1 MCPLHAPWC
10 CRMRLR
16 QWWHFG
22 CPMSMLCSL
31 CSLYRPP
38 IPTWSFL
45 DKLHALCIL
54 CTWSLCDSSMW
65 RCAQDGESL
74 PIQAWPSHSRWHCR
88 TYIHCIRGGGAV
100 PTHICRE
107 PSDALVQ
114 SRTSISLKDS
124 LVIFSRLDMIGSIYV
139 AVASQRLATTE
150 TQPNTKCFIRFARG
164 MWRWEIILADHF
176 TSYHI

>member
-1 MCPLHAPWC
+1 MCACLLHAPWC

-31 CSLYRPP
+31 IMFP
-38 IPTWSFL
+38 IQAPHT
-45 DKLHALCIL
+45 LHGLLRYMTCG
-54 CTWSLCDSSMW
+54 SSMW

-74 PIQAWPSHSRWHCR
+74 SIQAWPSHSRWHCR

-100 PTHICRE
+100 QTHSCRE

-114 SRTSISLKDS
+114 SRTSIFLERLTDDIQQAGYHRIHLCCSCQPASGHNQDTTRHKVFHSL
-124 LVIFSRLDMIGSIYV
+124 
-139 AVASQRLATTE
+139 
-150 TQPNTKCFIRFARG
+150 C
-164 MWRWEIILADHF
+164 
-176 TSYHI
+176 